1 MSGLRLAIPTGRSHV
16 TIMNLLLK
24 LAPALVILGL
34 AAALV
39 LLSLPAPLYARGGG
53 AEAPA
58 FSDP

>member
-39 LLSLPAPLYARGGG
+39 LMSADEASLQVMPL
-53 AEAPA
+53 
-58 FSDP
+58 